1 MSSFCA
7 FGALTWDSLYGLVS
21 VAFFGIDWEIGLKE
35 GMGTDDM
42 CFFGIYIGFIGFSP
56 LSI

>member
-1 MSSFCA
+1 
-7 FGALTWDSLYGLVS
+7 LVS
-21 VAFFGIDWEIGLKE
+21 VAFFGTDWEIGLKE

-56 LSI
+56 LSM